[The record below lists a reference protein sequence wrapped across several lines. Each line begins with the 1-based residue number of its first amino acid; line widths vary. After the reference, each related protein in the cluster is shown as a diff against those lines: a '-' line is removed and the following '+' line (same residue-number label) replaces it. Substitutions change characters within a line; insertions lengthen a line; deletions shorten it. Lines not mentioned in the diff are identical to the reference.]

1 MSVHTI
7 GKRSCNFQPPLI
19 SLVGRVPTRI
29 RLHLTRCSNEIL
41 SFRKPGG
48 GGGGW
53 GREKKESLQ
62 AVKPDHFIKAVD

>member
-48 GGGGW
+48 GGVGE
-53 GREKKESLQ
+53 RKKESLQ